1 MSLRLSTVLVL
12 SCAAGIS
19 GGAFVWLFQGHSI
32 KIRPEGMTY
41 AELAAVLL
49 AAASVMVA
57 VFGVSMAVLALW
69 GYRQFKRVA
78 KGASSDIA
86 REVASKEVLNELR
99 EGAAGNLIDQ
109 KVLEAMDEVLSSG
122 KFDAWREEREAERKR
137 HTDLDKE
144 EGHV

>member
-1 MSLRLSTVLVL
+1 
-12 SCAAGIS
+12 
-19 GGAFVWLFQGHSI
+19 
-32 KIRPEGMTY
+32 MTY

-78 KGASSDIA
+78 KVASSDIA
-86 REVASKEVLNELR
+86 RQVASKEVLNELR

-109 KVLEAMDEVLSSG
+109 KVLQAMDEVLRSG

-137 HTDLDKE
+137 HTELDEE
-144 EGHV
+144 EGHD